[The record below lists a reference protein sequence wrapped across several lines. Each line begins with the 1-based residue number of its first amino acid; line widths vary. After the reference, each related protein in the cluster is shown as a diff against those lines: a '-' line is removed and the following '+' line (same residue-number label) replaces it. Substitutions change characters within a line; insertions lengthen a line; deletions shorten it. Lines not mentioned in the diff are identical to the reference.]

1 MDNFVLSATLEL
13 KDKMTAG
20 LKKTQYA
27 LSGVAKEL
35 EKTSKT
41 SDELKGNLDKLKG
54 DYSITLSAKDK
65 ISQATVKAKSLLEQF
80 KNKDYSS
87 LLSIKDRASTQII
100 KVKSELAGL
109 ASKAFTTY
117 VNIKTNMPNGAFNF
131 NNKFQNFA
139 DGMLMGTSLQMAG
152 MAGIG
157 YTVYDTIKTPMDFDS
172 QLSAIKALIP
182 KDGIDG
188 QTRDEIMSQVRA
200 RAMQLGQDTVFGN
213 TEVAKGMTELI
224 KAGVQLKDVLGEAS
238 EAALNLATAG
248 GLDLA
253 ESAETMS
260 TAMNAF
266 KVNDATHAA
275 NILAGAAN
283 ASATDVHELRYAL
296 SMCSAVASGA
306 GVSFEDTNT
315 TLAVFAQNGLKGSD
329 AGTSLKTM
337 LSNLIPKTKTQ
348 IEAFSKLNL
357 ITEKGTSAFFDQQG
371 KVKTLAEIAGLLQD
385 RLKGMT
391 KEEQLATLYDMFG
404 SDAIRG
410 GMILM
415 REGAEGVTKMFNEMN
430 KVTAK
435 DVAIT
440 MLDNLKGDIEELS
453 GAWENFQITLMSGS
467 ANSGL
472 RSLVQ
477 ELTDIVKIAT
487 SGLKDGFGLDD
498 IFTLAKKGIIDLTNK
513 FIAFDGIGSILAG
526 GALFLGLKKIFNI
539 STSIVFKIKDIINL
553 AKNIPK
559 NLPTELPNQQVTKDI
574 IITAQNVYVN
584 GKNQNSPMS
593 PSYPEKE
600 KTQPSGPTKKN
611 NLPQIPIGFWDRLKQ
626 PISSVLDKLKFGAN
640 YGKDIVSDL
649 SLKSMLLNI
658 PIGLYDIFTAE
669 KGEQGSAVSQFFGGL
684 LGGLG
689 GAKIGSVVGGII
701 GAGIGSAIPGVGT
714 VAGASAGANIGAVG
728 GSIIG
733 GFSGQKIG
741 DKVSRYLDFNND
753 NNIISVNKNIQIDKA
768 NKDLNYAQEY
778 SKYVRSIFRNIYKNL
793 IDTSLS
799 ASNRK
804 IQQDNNQREGYKNI
818 STFLSDKLTSFS
830 NVLSQSNGLNNIKNI
845 FGTILGTESITQ
857 ASNTFRPI
865 TDFIN
870 QYAND
875 YGNNTLQSS
884 QAQIETTE
892 QMYLNLKEIANNAF
906 TDITSSIEQNSQS
919 QLQTIQSQA
928 ESISF
933 IWESIKESG
942 CNAWEYIK
950 IKWSESV
957 DWFSANVYMPILSI
971 ANSTG
976 TAIANGINS
985 GISSIKS
992 AYNELVS
999 WFDSNIFSPLRSK
1012 YLELKNMAPNPV
1024 QGVLNFVDGG
1034 LGHNATGTMN
1044 WEGGLTEINERGGEI
1059 VDLPTGSRIYPA
1071 QTTERIIKNELTNNY
1086 SKINGGNI
1094 TITGNTFIVRNEQD
1108 IDEIAYRLMSLMR
1121 QVDANYGGVY

>member
-329 AGTSLKTM
+329 AGNSLKTM

-357 ITEKGTSAFFDQQG
+357 LTEKGTSAFFDQQG

-472 RSLVQ
+472 RGLVQ
-477 ELTDIVKIAT
+477 ELTDIVKVAT
-487 SGLKDGFGLDD
+487 AGLKDGFGLDD
-498 IFTLAKKGIIDLTNK
+498 VFTLTKKGIVDLTNK
-513 FIAFDGIGSILAG
+513 FIAFDGIGSVLAG
-526 GALFLGLKKIFNI
+526 GALFWGLKKIYGI
-539 STSIVFKIKDIINL
+539 TVGTITKIKDIVNMSKGL
-553 AKNIPK
+553 SDK
-559 NLPTELPNQQVTKDI
+559 LPTGTDKIASAKDLVI
-574 IITAQNVYVN
+574 NAQNVYVN
-584 GKNQNSPMS
+584 GKTTSASKPNNNSSTILGPNGKPL
-593 PSYPEKE
+593 PSSRPHKPPVPLSWRE
-600 KTQPSGPTKKN
+600 
-611 NLPQIPIGFWDRLKQ
+611 RLKG
-626 PISSVLDKLKFGAN
+626 IFSKGLESSKKYSAKLGKLGLGIGIPLGAYSIYN
-640 YGKDIVSDL
+640 AKEGERGLETARVAS
-649 SLKSMLLNI
+649 SLAGGYVGAKAGSIAGGTVGSII
-658 PIGLYDIFTAE
+658 PGIGTGAGAII
-669 KGEQGSAVSQFFGGL
+669 GGV
-684 LGGLG
+684 LGG
-689 GAKIGSVVGGII
+689 IS
-701 GAGIGSAIPGVGT
+701 
-714 VAGASAGANIGAVG
+714 

-733 GFSGQKIG
+733 EKLINDIRDSIINGLDEVTTSITEVGNTLYNNLLAPIGNFGIDCINFIVGSVSMMGDIISPYVSALGNGIKDMLIVPVVSGVYWLGEQIAVKFGEASNSIQEIFSGIG
-741 DKVSRYLDFNND
+741 DWFSQNVFEPISSKAYSVCEAISEAFN
-753 NNIISVNKNIQIDKA
+753 
-768 NKDLNYAQEY
+768 
-778 SKYVRSIFRNIYKNL
+778 
-793 IDTSLS
+793 S
-799 ASNRK
+799 ASNRIK
-804 IQQDNNQREGYKNI
+804 
-818 STFLSDKLTSFS
+818 SVFS
-830 NVLSQSNGLNNIKNI
+830 GV
-845 FGTILGTESITQ
+845 
-857 ASNTFRPI
+857 
-865 TDFIN
+865 
-870 QYAND
+870 
-875 YGNNTLQSS
+875 SS
-884 QAQIETTE
+884 W
-892 QMYLNLKEIANNAF
+892 L
-906 TDITSSIEQNSQS
+906 D
-919 QLQTIQSQA
+919 
-928 ESISF
+928 
-933 IWESIKESG
+933 
-942 CNAWEYIK
+942 
-950 IKWSESV
+950 
-957 DWFSANVYMPILSI
+957 ANVWSP
-971 ANSTG
+971 
-976 TAIANGINS
+976 
-985 GISSIKS
+985 ISSKARGVMDKISEIREKG
-992 AYNELVS
+992 ANITGLE
-999 WFDSNIFSPLRSK
+999 SN
-1012 YLELKNMAPNPV
+1012 
-1024 QGVLNFVDGG
+1024 
-1034 LGHNATGTMN
+1034 LGHNATGTMF
-1044 WEGGLTEINERGGEI
+1044 WSGGLTEINERGGEI

-1071 QTTERIIKNELTNNY
+1071 QTSERLIRKELSNNTN
-1086 SKINGGNI
+1086 SLPNI
-1094 TITGNTFIVRNEQD
+1094 TISGNNFIIREEAD
-1108 IDEIAYRLMSLMR
+1108 IEKIADELTKKFMQASSG
-1121 QVDANYGGVY
+1121 YGGIC